1 MNNRT
6 LSAVV
11 LGSFII
17 ALAVG
22 LIAYYATDYGLA
34 IILWVTLLI
43 FGIALFALSFLYPK
57 ESGKFTPSESLYR
70 TVLGLIIAVIG
81 LIGLL
86 YTATSISWIILV
98 AVFLIV
104 LAVVGIAVALTNG
117 KKEGR

>member
-34 IILWVTLLI
+34 MVLWVTLLI

-57 ESGKFTPSESLYR
+57 ESGKFTPSESSYKMVQGIIIA
-70 TVLGLIIAVIG
+70 VLGLV
-81 LIGLL
+81 GLL
-86 YTATSISWIILV
+86 YTTASISPIIL
-98 AVFLIV
+98 AAIFLIV
-104 LAVVGIAVALTNG
+104 LAVTGIAVALMNG
-117 KKEGR
+117 KKGGQ